1 MNMVSLPVWAGRE
14 IAMKA
19 SLESFF
25 KMLKTE
31 LVYHEKYVAG
41 QEANSSLFEYI
52 EGFFNWK
59 RIHSVLRYKSPEKF
73 EKKSRVA

>member
-1 MNMVSLPVWAGRE
+1 
-14 IAMKA
+14 MKA

-52 EGFFNWK
+52 EGFFN
-59 RIHSVLRYKSPEKF
+59 
-73 EKKSRVA
+73 

>member
-1 MNMVSLPVWAGRE
+1 
-14 IAMKA
+14 MKA

-31 LVYHEKYVAG
+31 LVYHEQYVTG

-52 EGFFNWK
+52 EGFFN
-59 RIHSVLRYKSPEKF
+59 
-73 EKKSRVA
+73 